1 MKDSI
6 SNQPATTPETPQLGL
21 SSCLAGERVR
31 YNGDHSNHSYIN
43 NTLGKFFTFHHFCPE
58 VAIGL
63 GVPRE
68 PIRLVSIKSPET
80 DQKQI
85 HCVGVKDPTNDVTD
99 RLNNIAK
106 QQFYWVNDLHGYITK
121 KDSPSCGM
129 ERVKVFQGTAKG
141 AMPEKKGSGLY
152 ISAIMKQFPL
162 LPVEEEG
169 RLGDPVLRENF
180 IERVYIYYR
189 WKNLVKSGITA
200 HKLLDFHSR
209 HKFNLLSHDQEIYR
223 ELGRFIS
230 GVTDDSVQKIA
241 DEYINT
247 LMMAMRKKATRGN
260 HVNVMQHLT
269 GFLKNSLEPFE
280 KEELTQ
286 LFTTYSQGDIPRIV
300 PLTLLN
306 HFFRKY
312 PNAYINES
320 YYLTPYPDEMRILN
334 AT

>member
-1 MKDSI
+1 
-6 SNQPATTPETPQLGL
+6 
-21 SSCLAGERVR
+21 
-31 YNGDHSNHSYIN
+31 
-43 NTLGKFFTFHHFCPE
+43 
-58 VAIGL
+58 
-63 GVPRE
+63 
-68 PIRLVSIKSPET
+68 
-80 DQKQI
+80 
-85 HCVGVKDPTNDVTD
+85 
-99 RLNNIAK
+99 
-106 QQFYWVNDLHGYITK
+106 
-121 KDSPSCGM
+121 
-129 ERVKVFQGTAKG
+129 
-141 AMPEKKGSGLY
+141 MPEKKGSGLY